1 MTTRI
6 LRRPLPPHCRLRS
19 DAYPVLALILC
30 LCFHAAEAA
39 SPASGAAASFDA
51 ACRAYEKGEYEK
63 ALRMNMQVLQDGFVS
78 AALLYN
84 IGNCYFRLG
93 DIPRAI
99 LYYRRAWYLAPSDAD
114 IAANL
119 TFALHV
125 LGLEPLRSNRLLDLL
140 RRLSVLHWA
149 VVLIAAY
156 WILCVLV
163 TAMLWNSRVRR
174 LGRKIAL
181 LMAIIALVALL
192 GIGSWLPLLLCP
204 EAVITAPNTK
214 VLFAPLPGS
223 TLHFYLPQGSLVRVR
238 RARDGWLEVEAGPG
252 QRGWVQESFLVR
264 ILPRGLSRWNQ

>member
-140 RRLSVLHWA
+140 RRL
-149 VVLIAAY
+149 
-156 WILCVLV
+156 
-163 TAMLWNSRVRR
+163 
-174 LGRKIAL
+174 GRKIAL